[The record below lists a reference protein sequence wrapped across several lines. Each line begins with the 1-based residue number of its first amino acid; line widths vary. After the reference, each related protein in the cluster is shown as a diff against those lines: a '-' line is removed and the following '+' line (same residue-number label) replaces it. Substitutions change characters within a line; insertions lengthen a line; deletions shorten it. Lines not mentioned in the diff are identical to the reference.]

1 MPLRD
6 LVFKDVWLKLF
17 SLGLAVLIWVTVSFA
32 IRKENEQQTGVFS
45 YLPKKAI
52 TLPVLVVSAAA
63 DVREFHVHPDTVTV
77 TVRGEQDDLDKLQ
90 DRDVRVTVDL
100 TDITAT
106 SGARMPVA
114 VSTPPGVVL
123 ISVSPRT
130 VDVVVP
136 PTKIPAE

>member
-6 LVFKDVWLKLF
+6 LVFKDIWLKLF

-63 DVREFHVHPDTVTV
+63 DVREFRVHPDAVTV

-106 SGARMPVA
+106 SGARMPVT

-123 ISVSPRT
+123 VNVSPRT